1 MNKIAII
8 GAGRVGESTAQ
19 FLATRDL
26 CREVV
31 LSDIR
36 EGAAEGAALDIQES
50 ASLFGFDTRLSGS
63 SNNEIIED
71 ADLIIITAGIPRK
84 PGMTRADVMETNVH
98 VLDQIIDDVLKYA
111 PESMLLLVS
120 NPVDTLTHH
129 ALKRTGWD
137 RGRIIGQ
144 AGVLDSSRMAAF
156 VALETGLS
164 AKDVN
169 AMVMGGH
176 GDVMVPMTRF
186 TTISGIGIE
195 HFLPPE
201 KIEEIIQR
209 TRVGGAEILKLRGN
223 SSAYDA
229 PAAAV
234 AEMVEAIAYDR
245 KSVLPTV
252 TFLEGEYGQND
263 ITIGVPAVLGKNGME
278 RVIELDLNEAE
289 LGFFNTSV
297 AAIRK
302 ELETLSEITSQA

>member
-71 ADLIIITAGIPRK
+71 ADIIIITAGIPRK
-84 PGMTRADVMETNVH
+84 PGMTRADVMETNVR
-98 VLDQIIDDVLKYA
+98 VLDQIIDDVLEYA

-137 RGRIIGQ
+137 RGRIMGQ

-164 AKDVN
+164 ATDVN

>member
-1 MNKIAII
+1 MKKIAII

-26 CREVV
+26 SREVV
-31 LSDIR
+31 LTDIR

-50 ASLFGFDTRLSGS
+50 ASLFGFDTRLRGD
-63 SNNEIIED
+63 SNNKIIEG
-71 ADLIIITAGIPRK
+71 AEIIIITAGIPRK
-84 PGMTRADVMETNVH
+84 PGMTRADVMETNVM
-98 VLDQIIDDVLKYA
+98 VLDSILDDVLKYA
-111 PESMLLLVS
+111 PDSILLLVS
-120 NPVDTLTHH
+120 NPVDTLTYH

-137 RGRIIGQ
+137 RSRVIGQ

-195 HFLPPE
+195 HFLSAE

-209 TRVGGAEILKLRGN
+209 TRVGGAEILQLRGN

-252 TFLEGEYGQND
+252 AYLDGEYGQDD
-263 ITIGVPAVLGKNGME
+263 ITIGVPAVLGEKGME
-278 RVIELDLNEAE
+278 RVVELKLNEEE
-289 LGFFNTSV
+289 LGYFNTSV
-297 AAIRK
+297 ESIRK
-302 ELETLSEITSQA
+302 ELVTLSEITSKA

>member
-71 ADLIIITAGIPRK
+71 ADIIIITAGIPRK
-84 PGMTRADVMETNVH
+84 PGMTRADVMETNVR
-98 VLDQIIDDVLKYA
+98 VLDQIIDDVLQYA

-137 RGRIIGQ
+137 RGRIMGQ

-164 AKDVN
+164 ATDVN

-278 RVIELDLNEAE
+278 RVIELELNEAE

>member
-1 MNKIAII
+1 MKKIAII

-26 CREVV
+26 SREVV
-31 LSDIR
+31 LTDIR

-50 ASLFGFDTRLSGS
+50 ASLFGFDTRLRGD
-63 SNNEIIED
+63 SNNKIIEG
-71 ADLIIITAGIPRK
+71 AEIIIITAGIPRK
-84 PGMTRADVMETNVH
+84 PGMTRADVMETNVM
-98 VLDQIIDDVLKYA
+98 VLDSILDDVLKYA
-111 PESMLLLVS
+111 PDSILLLVS
-120 NPVDTLTHH
+120 NPVDTLTYH

-137 RGRIIGQ
+137 RSRVIGQ

-195 HFLPPE
+195 HFLSAE

-209 TRVGGAEILKLRGN
+209 TRVGGAEILQLRGN

-252 TFLEGEYGQND
+252 AYLDGEYGQDD
-263 ITIGVPAVLGKNGME
+263 ITIGVPAVLGEKGME
-278 RVIELDLNEAE
+278 RVVELKLNEEE
-289 LGFFNTSV
+289 LGYFNTSV
-297 AAIRK
+297 ESIRK
-302 ELETLSEITSQA
+302 ELVTLNEITSKA

>member
-26 CREVV
+26 SREVV

-50 ASLFGFDTRLSGS
+50 ASLFGFDTRLSGD
-63 SNNEIIED
+63 SNNKIIED
-71 ADLIIITAGIPRK
+71 AEIIIVTAGIPRK
-84 PGMTRADVMETNVH
+84 PGMTRADVMETNVN
-98 VLDQIIDDVLKYA
+98 VLDSIIDDVLKYA
-111 PESMLLLVS
+111 PDSMLLLGS
-120 NPVDTLTHH
+120 NPVDTLTYH
-129 ALKRTGWD
+129 ALQRTGWD
-137 RGRIIGQ
+137 RSRVIGQ

-209 TRVGGAEILKLRGN
+209 TRVGGAEILKLRGT

-252 TFLEGEYGQND
+252 AYLDGEYGQKD
-263 ITIGVPAVLGKNGME
+263 ITIGVPAVLGEKGME
-278 RVIELDLNEAE
+278 RVIELKLNEEE
-289 LGFFNTSV
+289 LGYFNTSV
-297 AAIRK
+297 DSIRQ
-302 ELETLSEITSQA
+302 ELVTLSEITSKA

>member
-71 ADLIIITAGIPRK
+71 ADIIIITAGIPRK
-84 PGMTRADVMETNVH
+84 PGMTRADVMETNVR
-98 VLDQIIDDVLKYA
+98 VLDQIIDDVLEYA

-137 RGRIIGQ
+137 RGRIMGQ

-164 AKDVN
+164 ATDVN

-278 RVIELDLNEAE
+278 RVIELELNEAE

>member
-71 ADLIIITAGIPRK
+71 ADIIIITAGIPRK

-98 VLDQIIDDVLKYA
+98 VLDQIIDDVLNYA

-278 RVIELDLNEAE
+278 RVIELELNEAE

>member
-84 PGMTRADVMETNVH
+84 PGMTRADVMGTNVH
-98 VLDQIIDDVLKYA
+98 VLDQIIDDVLNYA

>member
-71 ADLIIITAGIPRK
+71 ADIIIITAGIPRK
-84 PGMTRADVMETNVH
+84 PGMTRADVMETNVR

-137 RGRIIGQ
+137 RGRIMGQ

-195 HFLPPE
+195 HFLPAE

-278 RVIELDLNEAE
+278 RVIELELNEAE

>member
-71 ADLIIITAGIPRK
+71 SDLIIITAGIPRK

-98 VLDQIIDDVLKYA
+98 VLDQIIDDVLQYA

-195 HFLPPE
+195 HFLPSE

-252 TFLEGEYGQND
+252 TYLEGEYGQND

-289 LGFFNTSV
+289 IGFFNTSV

>member
-1 MNKIAII
+1 MKKIAII

-26 CREVV
+26 SREVV
-31 LSDIR
+31 LTDIR

-50 ASLFGFDTRLSGS
+50 ASLFGFDTRLRGD
-63 SNNEIIED
+63 SNNKIIED
-71 ADLIIITAGIPRK
+71 AEIIIITAGIPRK
-84 PGMTRADVMETNVH
+84 PGMTRADVMETNVM
-98 VLDQIIDDVLKYA
+98 VLDSILDDVLNYA
-111 PESMLLLVS
+111 PDSILLLVS
-120 NPVDTLTHH
+120 NPVDTLTYH

-137 RGRIIGQ
+137 RSRVIGQ

-195 HFLPPE
+195 HFLSAE

-209 TRVGGAEILKLRGN
+209 TRVGGAEILQLRGN

-252 TFLEGEYGQND
+252 AYLDGEYGQDD
-263 ITIGVPAVLGKNGME
+263 ITIGVPAVLGEKGME
-278 RVIELDLNEAE
+278 RVVELKLNEEE
-289 LGFFNTSV
+289 LGYFNTSV
-297 AAIRK
+297 ESIRK
-302 ELETLSEITSQA
+302 ELVTLSEITSKA

>member
-50 ASLFGFDTRLSGS
+50 ASLFGFDTRISGS

-71 ADLIIITAGIPRK
+71 ADIIIITAGIPRK
-84 PGMTRADVMETNVH
+84 PGMTRADVMETNVR

-137 RGRIIGQ
+137 RGRIMGQ

-195 HFLPPE
+195 HFLPAE
-201 KIEEIIQR
+201 KIEQIIQR

-278 RVIELDLNEAE
+278 RVIELELNEAE

>member
-1 MNKIAII
+1 MKKIAII

-26 CREVV
+26 SREVV
-31 LSDIR
+31 LTDIR

-50 ASLFGFDTRLSGS
+50 ASLFGFDTRLRGD
-63 SNNEIIED
+63 SNNKIIED
-71 ADLIIITAGIPRK
+71 AEIIIITAGIPRK
-84 PGMTRADVMETNVH
+84 PGMTRADVMETNVM
-98 VLDQIIDDVLKYA
+98 VLDSILDDVLKYA
-111 PESMLLLVS
+111 PDSILLLVS
-120 NPVDTLTHH
+120 NPVDTLTYH

-137 RGRIIGQ
+137 RSRVIGQ

-195 HFLPPE
+195 HFLSAE

-209 TRVGGAEILKLRGN
+209 TRVGGAEILQLRGN

-252 TFLEGEYGQND
+252 AYLDGEYGQDD
-263 ITIGVPAVLGKNGME
+263 ITIGVPAVLGEKGME
-278 RVIELDLNEAE
+278 RVVELKLNEEE
-289 LGFFNTSV
+289 LGYFNTSV
-297 AAIRK
+297 ESIRK
-302 ELETLSEITSQA
+302 ELVTLSEITSKA

>member
-71 ADLIIITAGIPRK
+71 ADIIIITAGIPRK

-98 VLDQIIDDVLKYA
+98 VLDQIIDDVLNYA

-137 RGRIIGQ
+137 RGRIMGQ

>member
-1 MNKIAII
+1 MKKIAII

-26 CREVV
+26 SQEVV
-31 LSDIR
+31 LTDIR

-50 ASLFGFDTRLSGS
+50 ASLFGFDTRLRGD
-63 SNNEIIED
+63 SNNKIIED
-71 ADLIIITAGIPRK
+71 AEIIIITAGIPRK
-84 PGMTRADVMETNVH
+84 PGMTRADVMETNVM
-98 VLDQIIDDVLKYA
+98 VLDSILDDVLNYA
-111 PESMLLLVS
+111 PDSILLLVS
-120 NPVDTLTHH
+120 NPVDTLTYH

-137 RGRIIGQ
+137 RSRVIGQ

-195 HFLPPE
+195 HFLSAE

-209 TRVGGAEILKLRGN
+209 TRVGGAEILQLRGN

-252 TFLEGEYGQND
+252 AYLDGEYGQDD
-263 ITIGVPAVLGKNGME
+263 ITIGVPAVLGEKGME
-278 RVIELDLNEAE
+278 RVVELKLNEEE
-289 LGFFNTSV
+289 LGYFNTSV
-297 AAIRK
+297 ESIRK
-302 ELETLSEITSQA
+302 ELVTLSEITSKA

>member
-1 MNKIAII
+1 MKKIAII

-26 CREVV
+26 SREVV
-31 LSDIR
+31 LTDIR

-50 ASLFGFDTRLSGS
+50 ASLFGFDTRLRGD
-63 SNNEIIED
+63 SNNKIIED
-71 ADLIIITAGIPRK
+71 AEIIIITAGIPRK
-84 PGMTRADVMETNVH
+84 PGMTRADVMETNVM
-98 VLDQIIDDVLKYA
+98 VLDSILDDVLKYA
-111 PESMLLLVS
+111 PDSILLLVS
-120 NPVDTLTHH
+120 NPVDTLTYH

-137 RGRIIGQ
+137 RSRVIGQ

-195 HFLPPE
+195 HFLSAE

-209 TRVGGAEILKLRGN
+209 TRVGGAEILQLRGN

-252 TFLEGEYGQND
+252 AYLDGEYGQDD
-263 ITIGVPAVLGKNGME
+263 ITIGVPAVLGEKGME
-278 RVIELDLNEAE
+278 RVVELKLNEEE
-289 LGFFNTSV
+289 LGYFNTSV
-297 AAIRK
+297 ESIRK
-302 ELETLSEITSQA
+302 ELVTLNEITSKA